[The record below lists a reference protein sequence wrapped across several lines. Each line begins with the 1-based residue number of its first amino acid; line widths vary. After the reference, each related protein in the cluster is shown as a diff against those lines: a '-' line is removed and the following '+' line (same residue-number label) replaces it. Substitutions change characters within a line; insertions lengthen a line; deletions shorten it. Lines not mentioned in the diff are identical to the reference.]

1 MPFPKRPPARARV
14 HKRHLPGEMNKTED
28 AYSNHLDARQAAGQ
42 IAEWWFEQVK
52 LRVAYDACW
61 ITIDFMVQ
69 LPDGTIEFHDVKGGP
84 TMDDA
89 AVKEK
94 VVADKFP
101 FRLFE
106 ARKKPVKHGGGW
118 DIKEIGKRAEQEAPV

>member
-1 MPFPKRPPARARV
+1 MTPRKRPPARARKHV
-14 HKRHLPGEMNKTED
+14 RHQPGAMNKTELS
-28 AYSNHLDARQAAGQ
+28 YSFHLDELEASGF

-84 TMDDA
+84 TMEDA
-89 AVKEK
+89 AIKQK
-94 VVADKFP
+94 VIVDKFP

-106 ARKKPVKHGGGW
+106 ARYVKRQW
-118 DIKEIGKRAEQEAPV
+118 VVSEIGKNRVVE